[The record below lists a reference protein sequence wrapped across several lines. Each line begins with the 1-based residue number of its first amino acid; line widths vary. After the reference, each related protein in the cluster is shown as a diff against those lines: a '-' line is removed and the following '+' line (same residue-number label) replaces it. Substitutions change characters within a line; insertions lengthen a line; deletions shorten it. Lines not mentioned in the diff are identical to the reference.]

1 VFDPEGQANAVE
13 LKDAHFAVYLA
24 NNTSRVPVLLEA
36 VMPFATARVA
46 LVKVK

>member
-1 VFDPEGQANAVE
+1 VFDPEGQSKDAE
-13 LKDAHFAVYLA
+13 LKDARFAVYLA
-24 NNTSRVPVLLEA
+24 NNPSRVPVLLEA